1 MNEPPADSV
10 TEEVFR
16 TLLGAIRGTLDPNAV
31 ATVVRDL
38 SAEHDPVL
46 VNAGLKAVE
55 LRLERER
62 KTLEA
67 VRAMPPVPPTADE
80 AA

>member
-16 TLLGAIRGTLDPNAV
+16 TLLGAIRRTLDPNAV
-31 ATVVRDL
+31 ATVVRKL

-46 VNAGLKAVE
+46 S
-55 LRLERER
+55 
-62 KTLEA
+62 
-67 VRAMPPVPPTADE
+67 MPV
-80 AA
+80 

>member
-1 MNEPPADSV
+1 MLRMAPRKVRNTSSV
-10 TEEVFR
+10 Y
-16 TLLGAIRGTLDPNAV
+16 
-31 ATVVRDL
+31 TVRRSFVHCDNN
-38 SAEHDPVL
+38 PVL

-67 VRAMPPVPPTADE
+67 VHAMPPVPPTADE